1 MEAAISNPFKAIGKV
16 FKKIVR
22 VVKKIALPALA
33 IGAAVLTGGAALGL
47 GGIFAGGIG
56 GLGLSTG
63 LTAVL
68 TTAGQ
73 GALLGMGT
81 AALTGKSILKGATS
95 GFVTGAAFGGINQA
109 IGGIAKAGS
118 AAAGAGNTSMG
129 MDSLAQAGR
138 TAGTTSLGMDSLT
151 RGAMAAAPSS
161 STGFG
166 SVISGVG
173 NAAAP
178 IGGSVAPGISA
189 ISTPPAMTTSPV
201 EVVRA
206 GGGGFG
212 AALQNPTVLGNIISG
227 AGQGISNYA
236 SQKAASKDE
245 RRRYEQRQANYADT
259 SGYFR
264 APTPMSYNGSPQG
277 YDSYQQQQP
286 PPARGTWQLDPI
298 TQRPVLV
305 YG

>member
-1 MEAAISNPFKAIGKV
+1 MSNPFRAIGKI
-16 FKKIVR
+16 FKKVVR

-73 GALLGMGT
+73 GALVGMGT
-81 AALTGKSILKGATS
+81 AAVTGKNILKGATS
-95 GFVTGAAFGGINQA
+95 GFVTGAAMG
-109 IGGIAKAGS
+109 
-118 AAAGAGNTSMG
+118 GAGQLLGAGTTAATTGAQSMG

-151 RGAMAAAPSS
+151 RGAIAAAPSS

-189 ISTPPAMTTSPV
+189 ISAPPAMTTSPV

-206 GGGGFG
+206 GSGGFG

-245 RRRYEQRQANYADT
+245 RRRYERMQANYGDT
-259 SGYFR
+259 SGYYR
-264 APTPMSYNGSPQG
+264 PAPQMSYNGSPQG
-277 YDSYQQQQP
+277 YDTGQQQP
-286 PPARGTWQLDPI
+286 QARGTWQLDPI